1 MEAPVILVDFDGY
14 DTSRWQVV
22 GQSRHQE
29 VGEIGQS
36 RIVAYDHEVIK
47 AVILRN
53 DDVEDLVERGEVQ
66 RILAFQELSGVV
78 YFMGYDLG
86 CRPRSSCGTRDN

>member
-66 RILAFQELSGVV
+66 RILALQEFGGVV
-78 YFMGYDLG
+78 YFASDDPGR
-86 CRPRSSCGTRDN
+86 RPRSSCGTRDN